1 MIKLAL
7 QLVGMDDWLGVSE
20 NIEIAKGKYEM
31 KSTIKQGL
39 KQVKRDIG
47 WLRK

>member
-1 MIKLAL
+1 MIKIAL

-20 NIEIAKGKYEM
+20 NMEIAKGKYEI
-31 KSTIKQGL
+31 KNTIKQGL